1 MPTTL
6 FNERREA
13 SRPRSGVLPGRWEY
27 GDDDEDDG
35 VTRSRFVVVEDI
47 VSPWMSSLQGGLE
60 EKEPG
65 GQDRAQIIFVVMG
78 TAKMQRAP

>member
-1 MPTTL
+1 VPTTL
-6 FNERREA
+6 FNKRREA

-27 GDDDEDDG
+27 GDDEDDG

-47 VSPWMSSLQGGLE
+47 VSPWMSSPQGCLE
-60 EKEPG
+60 EKKPG